1 MRRLFRTGAHLA
13 LLGLLIFLPG
23 CWPNGQH
30 CERCEAA
37 VVQDSPDRP
46 TRLIKGRCVI
56 NGREIDCAT
65 ASRACP
71 DCNH

>member
-1 MRRLFRTGAHLA
+1 MRTLRKAAA
-13 LLGLLIFLPG
+13 LVLVLGWGFLPLG
-23 CWPNGQH
+23 CWSESGH
-30 CERCEAA
+30 RERCELA

-46 TRLIKGRCVI
+46 TRLIRGRCVI

-71 DCNH
+71 ECRH